1 MNSTN
6 HSKIAMLAL
15 ERMNILQLKN
25 EEFLTLD
32 GKINEHILSVL
43 HIELSNML
51 YLSLAVKNFLF
62 LFFFYGLPSF
72 FLAQND
78 KWFGKTNFL
87 PHHTSI

>member
-43 HIELSNML
+43 YTELSNML

-62 LFFFYGLPSF
+62 LFFFCGFP
-72 FLAQND
+72 
-78 KWFGKTNFL
+78 
-87 PHHTSI
+87 